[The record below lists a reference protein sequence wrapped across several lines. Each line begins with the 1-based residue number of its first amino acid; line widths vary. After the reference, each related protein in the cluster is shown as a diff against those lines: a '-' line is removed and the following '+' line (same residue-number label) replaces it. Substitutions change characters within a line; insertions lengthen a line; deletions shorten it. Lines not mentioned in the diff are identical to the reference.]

1 MNPPQ
6 DEPARFHP
14 TRRLVIVLSI
24 ILLAILLPIA
34 VVAIV
39 LTMAWQTSPEKALAD
54 AITYARTSPAV
65 YQVTGGTDA
74 VTIRYDGTRLAAG
87 GTYDAIAFDSVIDGK
102 TGYIKTPTPEK
113 LITKVMAGATPVTL
127 QPLVSTVVKLVT
139 NRWVSVSLDQL
150 PFSGSPGTNTTS
162 CALDANEELSVNANA
177 AGELAQTYMQ
187 HSFMHIATTKSGDA
201 ATYAVTFD
209 ENKIK
214 SFWDALEK
222 TQYFQSLS
230 TDCADIMQTLRG
242 IPVGQMSLRVTLDNK
257 AHTLKTADVTLPN
270 KRQLHIAAT
279 YGAKPMITVPTDALA
294 YDSITNSIWQSL
306 FNLKLKA
313 N

>member
-1 MNPPQ
+1 M
-6 DEPARFHP
+6 
-14 TRRLVIVLSI
+14 T
-24 ILLAILLPIA
+24 
-34 VVAIV
+34 
-39 LTMAWQTSPEKALAD
+39 WQASPEKALAD
-54 AITYARTSPAV
+54 AITYARTSPAT
-65 YQVTGGTDA
+65 YQVTGSTNA
-74 VTIRYDGTRLAAG
+74 VAIRYDGSRLAAA
-87 GTYDAIAFDSVIDGK
+87 GTYDTITFDSVVDGK
-102 TGYIKTPTPEK
+102 TGYVKTPTPDK
-113 LITKVMAGATPVTL
+113 LMTKVTAGDIPASL

-139 NRWVSVSLDQL
+139 NRWVSISLDQL
-150 PFSGSPGTNTTS
+150 PFSGSAGTNATS

-187 HSFMHIATTKSGDA
+187 HSFMHIVTTKDGA
-201 ATYAVTFD
+201 TATYAVTFD

-214 SFWDALEK
+214 SFWDAFEK

-242 IPVGQMSLRVTLDNK
+242 INVAQANLRVTLDDKTHILK
-257 AHTLKTADVTLPN
+257 AADVTLPN
-270 KRQLHIAAT
+270 KQQLHITAT
-279 YGAKPMITVPTDALA
+279 YGVKPAIAVPTDALS